1 MPIDHLW
8 PENKD
13 GGDKVLFTFS
23 TFFVIRSLGFWCMRC
38 IDKILEFACIYQI
51 YVSVLSFPNS
61 DISGHSRS
69 QVSKEYCSKSF
80 SWTIVAKFLRKKETQ
95 SNDSLFDSSWYY
107 LYTLSPHTR
116 TITIITINKMFK
128 Q

>member
-8 PENKD
+8 PENTD
-13 GGDKVLFTFS
+13 EGDKVLFTFS
-23 TFFVIRSLGFWCMRC
+23 TFFVIRSLGFWCVRC
-38 IDKILEFACIYQI
+38 IDTILEFACIYQI

-80 SWTIVAKFLRKKETQ
+80 S
-95 SNDSLFDSSWYY
+95 
-107 LYTLSPHTR
+107 
-116 TITIITINKMFK
+116 
-128 Q
+128 